1 MSIMAD
7 RDVRIGSVEELLS
20 MAEAL
25 EKEAATRYRDLS
37 ARMARQGDAEMAAQF
52 EVLAKMEELHAD
64 HVADRARALIGR
76 APAALRA
83 KWDLPPNFD
92 EDEASGAAL
101 GAYQALAFAV
111 RNEERAFAFYT
122 YIAAEAQH
130 SGIRAL
136 AEDLAR
142 DELEHASI
150 LRHHRRRAFHVKRP
164 TSEEIPGSL
173 DALVESARRW
183 DGEAAAAHGA
193 LAKALDEAGESEDA
207 EIFRHLAAEEE
218 KAAAGATGSMLP
230 RLRSV
235 ADGLRLL
242 EEGFDRF
249 ARIGERS
256 DDESVV
262 ASAHRLAEK
271 MIARLAL
278 AGGARS
284 NTLLQASRGQAESP

>member
-1 MSIMAD
+1 MSIMAH
-7 RDVRIGSVEELLS
+7 RVGSVEELLA

-25 EKEAATRYRDLS
+25 EKEATARYRALS
-37 ARMARQGDAEMAAQF
+37 ARMAQQGDAEMAAQF
-52 EVLAKMEELHAD
+52 ETLAKMEELHAD

-83 KWDLPPNFD
+83 KWDLPPNYD
-92 EDEASGAAL
+92 EDDARGAAL

-130 SGIRAL
+130 PGIRAL

-164 TSEEIPGSL
+164 ASEEIPASL
-173 DALVESARRW
+173 DALTESARRW
-183 DGEAAAAHGA
+183 DAAAAAAHA
-193 LAKALDEAGESEDA
+193 SLAKALEEAGESQDA
-207 EIFRHLAAEEE
+207 DIFRRLAAEEE
-218 KAAAGATGSMLP
+218 KAAAGATGSMLR
-230 RLRSV
+230 RLRSA

-256 DDESVV
+256 DDERVV
-262 ASAHRLAEK
+262 AEAQRLASE

-284 NTLLQASRGQAESP
+284 NTLLQASAS